1 MSSVTT
7 PIQHLVETPRN
18 AIRQEEEVKHI
29 QIAKEEIKLSLLTG
43 GMIICVESPKES
55 IKKKKNCWEL
65 ISYYHKVSEYKVN
78 I

>member
-1 MSSVTT
+1 MSFVTT

-55 IKKKKNCWEL
+55 IKKKKKLLGTNKL
-65 ISYYHKVSEYKVN
+65 LSQSFRIQS
-78 I
+78 

>member
-55 IKKKKNCWEL
+55 IKKKKLLGTNKL
-65 ISYYHKVSEYKVN
+65 LSQSFRIQS
-78 I
+78 